1 MVVAEG
7 LLDGGGALLV
17 IAAAIGLGLVCVI
30 AWDVRAVILSPLGLV
45 LLPLVLAVWFAG
57 AMVIGL
63 PANVLLGHSH
73 GGGMWAGLIAA
84 SVAALI
90 LGRRF
95 HTPRGNTPGLVLVRA
110 GVLLAGC
117 TLAKCGAFWL
127 GFPVFDFWVGGA
139 VTLGAIVVC
148 AVAWQFA
155 DIDGRWHLFV
165 RAGVILVAVGAVGA
179 WAETNRVPVAG
190 DPRTAS
196 PTTVAIMLL
205 VFPLLVL
212 IGLLLAI
219 GVFRWLGLGLR
230 GLRGLRGLGE
240 DRADRRPA
248 AREVWN
254 AFVMF
259 DEDDGEG
266 KDRPVL
272 VVGADRQGA
281 DILKI
286 TSQDK
291 SRFDDYL
298 SLPVD
303 RSRGVLSKD
312 SWVELRPTRVPLDLF
327 RSYRGPCPPWVWA
340 AVGARGL
347 AGSSPAIG
355 SGPRSLFHRFFSAG
369 RPPRGVRD

>member
-17 IAAAIGLGLVCVI
+17 IAATIGFGLVCVL
-30 AWDVRAVILSPLGLV
+30 AWDARAVILSPLGLV
-45 LLPLVLAVWFAG
+45 VLPLAVGLWFVG

-63 PANVLLGHSH
+63 PANVLLGHSDA
-73 GGGMWAGLIAA
+73 GQMWPGL
-84 SVAALI
+84 VAAPLVAVI

-95 HTPRGNTPGLVLVRA
+95 RTRGGNTPGRVLVRA

-117 TLAKCGAFWL
+117 TLAKCVAFWL

-139 VTLGAIVVC
+139 VTLGAMVVC
-148 AVAWQFA
+148 AVVWQFA
-155 DIDGRWHLFV
+155 DFDGRWHLFV

-179 WAETNRVPVAG
+179 WANANQVPVAG
-190 DPRTAS
+190 NPRTAS
-196 PTTVAIMLL
+196 ATTVSIMLL
-205 VFPLLVL
+205 VFPLFVLVA
-212 IGLLLAI
+212 LLLVI
-219 GVFRWLGLGLR
+219 GVIRWLPPGLR
-230 GLRGLRGLGE
+230 VGLRIAGGG
-240 DRADRRPA
+240 DRTDRLPA

-254 AFVMF
+254 AFVTF

-272 VVGADRQGA
+272 VLGADRQGA
-281 DILKI
+281 DVLKI

-298 SLPVD
+298 ALPLA
-303 RSRGVLSKD
+303 RSQGVLSKD
-312 SWVELRPTRVPLDLF
+312 SWLELRPTRVPLELF
-327 RSYRGPCPPWVWA
+327 RSYRGPCPQWVWSE
-340 AVGARGL
+340 VGARGL
-347 AGSSPAIG
+347 AGSAPAVG

-369 RPPRGVRD
+369 RPPRGISD